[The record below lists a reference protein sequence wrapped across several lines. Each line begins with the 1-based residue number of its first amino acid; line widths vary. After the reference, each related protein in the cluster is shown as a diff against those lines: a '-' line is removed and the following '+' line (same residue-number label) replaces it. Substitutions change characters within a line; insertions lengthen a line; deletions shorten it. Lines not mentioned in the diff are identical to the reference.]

1 MRNPL
6 QKRLF
11 RELKG
16 EAGKY
21 VVIFLLMAATIGFV
35 SGFLVADESMRI
47 TYDESFEK
55 YNVED
60 GYFDVAKGLNQDEI
74 NAIEE
79 NGIKLYENYYVE
91 KKLSNKTTI
100 RIFSNR
106 KEVDQVCLMEGRF
119 PKKKG
124 EIAIDRMYAN
134 NNHIKVGALI
144 KSGNQ
149 QWKVTGYVALSDYSA
164 LFSNNNDTMFD
175 AVKFGVAVV
184 SKDEFSAFSKKE
196 KAYRYAWTYNTKPA
210 NEQKEND
217 IAEELMKSM
226 GKVITLK
233 NFVPQY
239 QNQAICF
246 TGNDMGSD
254 KAMMTA
260 LLYIVMA
267 ILAFVFGI
275 TISNTISKEAN
286 TIGTLRASGY
296 TKRELVSHYLS
307 MPLFVTFVGAG
318 VGNVIGYTVI
328 VNVVSKMYYGSYSL
342 TKFVNRWSM
351 EALIKTTIIPLV
363 IMFIVNLVILNYKL
377 SLSPLKLIR
386 RDLKRKKQTKAI
398 RLNEKISFFS
408 RFRLRIIIQ
417 NMSNYGVLFVGIIFA
432 NLLLLFGLGL
442 PVVLD
447 NYQDEIQNNMLS
459 KYQYMLSVPVSVLS
473 DESKIHSM
481 LGMLEFSTAVDTDN
495 ETAEKFTAYSL
506 NTTDSL
512 CDSEEIII
520 YGVKKNSQYIPI
532 DFKENEV
539 YISDGYADKYQLKA
553 GDTIT
558 LKEKYKND
566 RYRFKVAGIYHY
578 QGALSIFM
586 DQSRLNQTFDLDKS
600 YFSGY
605 FSDTKI
611 IDVNQK
617 YIGSVLD
624 LEALTKVSRQL
635 DVSMGNM
642 MYLVDGFAVIIFM
655 VLIYLLSKIVIEKN
669 GQSISMAKILGY
681 ENREIGKLYILSTSI
696 MVVLFLLLS
705 MVIDYYSMVVIFRQ
719 IMLNSMSGWIQFHV
733 DYTVF
738 VKMFLLGIVT
748 YSVVAILEMRKIKK
762 VPMDEALKN
771 VE

>member
-1 MRNPL
+1 MKNPL
-6 QKRLF
+6 RKRLL

-21 VVIFLLMAATIGFV
+21 IVIFLLMAATIGFV
-35 SGFLVADESMRI
+35 SGFLVADESMRT
-47 TYDESFEK
+47 TYDQSFEK

-60 GYFDVAKGLNQDEI
+60 GYFDVASKLNQDEI

-91 KKLSNKTTI
+91 KKLSNETTL

-106 KEVDQVCLMEGRF
+106 EQVDQVCLMEGRF

-134 NNHIKVGALI
+134 NNHIEVGNFI

-184 SKDEFSAFSKKE
+184 SKDEFFSFSRKE
-196 KAYRYAWTYNTKPA
+196 KAYRYAWTYNTKPVD
-210 NEQKEND
+210 EKKEND
-217 IAEELMKSM
+217 TAEDLMKSM

-239 QNQAICF
+239 QNQAIHF

-254 KAMMTA
+254 KGMMTA

-307 MPLFVTFVGAG
+307 MPLFVTFLGAG
-318 VGNVIGYTVI
+318 VGNVLGYTVI
-328 VNVVSKMYYGSYSL
+328 VNVVNKMYYGSYSL

-351 EALIKTTIIPLV
+351 EALIMTTIIPLV

-386 RDLKRKKQTKAI
+386 RDLKRKKQEKEI
-398 RLNEKISFFS
+398 RLNERISFFS
-408 RFRLRIIIQ
+408 RFRLRIILQ

-481 LGMLEFSTAVDTDN
+481 LGMLEFSAGVDTEN

-520 YGVKKNSQYIPI
+520 YGVKKNSQYVPVN
-532 DFKENEV
+532 FKKNEV
-539 YISDGYADKYQLKA
+539 YISDGYADKYKIKA

-558 LKEKYKND
+558 LKEKYKDD

-586 DQSRLNQTFDLDKS
+586 DQSRLNKTFDLDKS

-611 IDVNQK
+611 TDINEK
-617 YIGSVLD
+617 YIGSLLD

-696 MVVLFLLLS
+696 MVVLFLFLS
-705 MVIDYYSMVVIFRQ
+705 MVIDYYVMVVIFRQ

-748 YSVVAILEMRKIKK
+748 YSVVAILEMGKIKK